1 MLLLSRIPAGPHLGN
16 NLLALGI
23 EPQTRTALR
32 ELGLDFKKVL
42 TEEEEP
48 GLGNGGLGRLAACYL
63 DSLATLQIPAFGF
76 GIRYEFGI
84 FDQTIRDGWQVEI
97 TDRWLQWGNPWEVA
111 QPEDAVTVS
120 FGGHTEN
127 FYDEQNREK
136 VRWVPAYTVRAI
148 PYDTPISGYRN
159 GTVNTLRLWKAE
171 ALDSFNFQAFNEG
184 DYFGSVLDKT
194 RSENISKI
202 LYPNDEDIKGKELRL
217 EQQFFSF
224 RPHCKI

>member
-1 MLLLSRIPAGPHLGN
+1 M
-16 NLLALGI
+16 
-23 EPQTRTALR
+23 
-32 ELGLDFKKVL
+32 
-42 TEEEEP
+42 
-48 GLGNGGLGRLAACYL
+48 
-63 DSLATLQIPAFGF
+63 
-76 GIRYEFGI
+76 
-84 FDQTIRDGWQVEI
+84 
-97 TDRWLQWGNPWEVA
+97 
-111 QPEDAVTVS
+111 
-120 FGGHTEN
+120 GGHTEN

-217 EQQFFSF
+217 EQQFFFVSASLQNLIRLHLAQGAAPF
-224 RPHCKI
+224 KNFMSDGRYK